1 MNCQGI
7 RAEDSEVK
15 RLLLLREVLNT
26 FRWQESIGIVWKQ
39 PISLNAD
46 ELINQ
51 AIVTEEN
58 GGVLFDYCMIC

>member
-51 AIVTEEN
+51 AILSRRMA
-58 GGVLFDYCMIC
+58 GSYLIIA